1 MDVSMKKI
9 RLSYAPLQNA
19 GDLFNKDLVER
30 LSGREV
36 VNSKMYN
43 ADMIAIGGALVG
55 AQYSGGRGR
64 RMCQR
69 ALGLIYGNKPL
80 YVWGSG
86 FFRDDNESCFY
97 RKNLQVCA
105 LRGQK
110 TQEKL
115 SRLMGKRYDV
125 PLADAGL
132 LAHLFVDEKIEKKYE
147 IGLIPHMSQL
157 EDEAIKRLLALEG
170 VHLIDIRRT
179 AKEVIDDI
187 ASCETVLSSSLH
199 GLIFAAGQG
208 LPLVGLSYD
217 PKVSAFTEYIGS
229 GPCMKLEDVTADQLI
244 DSIDH
249 AISQDG
255 SQEDRLARAEKLKK
269 LEKENVLVAR
279 RLLEE
284 DTRREKA

>member
-1 MDVSMKKI
+1 MSSDMKKI
-9 RLSYAPLQNA
+9 KLSYAPLHNA

-30 LSGREV
+30 LSGLEV

-86 FFRDDNESCFY
+86 FFRDDNESGLY

-157 EDEAIKRLLALEG
+157 EDEAIKRLLALAG
-170 VHLIDIRRT
+170 GHLIDIRRT

-187 ASCETVLSSSLH
+187 ASCETILSSSLH
-199 GLIFAAGQG
+199 GLIFADSLHVPNLHIFGSKELYG
-208 LPLVGLSYD
+208 GNFKFEDYYSCFGIEDRPFVFDGSTLPD
-217 PKVSAFTEYIGS
+217 KKMI
-229 GPCMKLEDVTADQLI
+229 ADAYRVPAEAVEEKKQQLI
-244 DSIDH
+244 DCFP
-249 AISQDG
+249 
-255 SQEDRLARAEKLKK
+255 KF
-269 LEKENVLVAR
+269 
-279 RLLEE
+279 
-284 DTRREKA
+284 